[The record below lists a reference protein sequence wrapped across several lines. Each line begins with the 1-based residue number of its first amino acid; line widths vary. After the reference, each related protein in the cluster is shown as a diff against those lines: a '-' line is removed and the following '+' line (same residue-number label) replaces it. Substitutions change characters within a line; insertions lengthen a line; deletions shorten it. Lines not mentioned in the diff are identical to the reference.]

1 MSLSY
6 SRQLR
11 QFYKS
16 FRYYRR
22 FLHLYVP
29 LRTILCNIT
38 RIREKIDLSK
48 DEQLFWS
55 LMPINSLRIFYECYS
70 YWFGLNFCDVY
81 TIFEVIDNYPAG
93 TVDQFLQSK
102 CIQLFQC
109 ESFVKALNW
118 LQNIAGRNKY
128 LLVYKTLNRAHC
140 VVVEKHIVLW
150 SEKSFD
156 IDKD

>member
-1 MSLSY
+1 M
-6 SRQLR
+6 
-11 QFYKS
+11 
-16 FRYYRR
+16 
-22 FLHLYVP
+22 
-29 LRTILCNIT
+29 CNIT